1 MDQTK
6 EELQETIR
14 QQAIKNGKL
23 TEQLQAAEI
32 ECVRLNNRIE
42 ELESMLS
49 EESDLVSRIALRNTL
64 YDADAITMQGV
75 KIVNQFPAVNAV
87 PVVRCEK
94 CKHAV
99 WDEETKLWKCVE
111 SAEYDEELGDWFG
124 FCEYHYGDY
133 FCSYGEQKEGIDNG

>member
-6 EELQETIR
+6 EETIR
-14 QQAIKNGKL
+14 QQAIKNGQL

-49 EESDLVSRIALRNTL
+49 EESDLVSRIALRNAL

-75 KIVNQFPAVNAV
+75 KIINQFPAVNAV
-87 PVVRCEK
+87 EVVRCRN
-94 CKHAV
+94 CKSFGIYQYSGNGYC
-99 WDEETKLWKCVE
+99 TN
-111 SAEYDEELGDWFG
+111 EYGLSDPNPND
-124 FCEYHYGDY
+124 FCPYGKRKNVMTD
-133 FCSYGEQKEGIDNG
+133 D

>member
-1 MDQTK
+1 MDRTK

-75 KIVNQFPAVNAV
+75 KIINQFPAVNAV
-87 PVVRCEK
+87 EVVRCRD
-94 CKHAV
+94 CAV
-99 WDEETKLWKCVE
+99 PHNKYTGCP
-111 SAEYDEELGDWFG
+111 ELNGLVTPPDFYCPFG
-124 FCEYHYGDY
+124 ERKDG
-133 FCSYGEQKEGIDNG
+133 KENG